1 MTAVATRWIR
11 TFAIADMKKLKEKQL
26 AFLKKSRQRQ
36 PYPGYLMVFSIII
49 ILMRVTNELSS
60 NISTYI
66 QSSVVNEFF
75 VSSGFS
81 YEGGLARFTFVNMTI
96 SLLTL
101 LTVFYKPLADK
112 LGRKTILCIN
122 AIGTVTGMLF
132 TFTSPTVYFYCF
144 GVALYTFFMQNDVQM
159 VYILET
165 APKDKGA
172 RLFGVIKS
180 FGILGLV
187 IIPILRDTVMN
198 NDAAKWRNLFFI
210 PLLVCIAIVFLLLF
224 CCRETRMFLDKRIA
238 YLEHSEEG
246 LAASRESEKRAAE
259 SKTGLLESIKYIWK
273 TRALRTSIIAYTF
286 YGLCSMA
293 AYMYVESIMTTNGMS
308 PAEVTKALY
317 VYPFVYAG
325 LSFLG
330 GFVADKFGRKPVV
343 VAGGTF
349 VALGFL
355 AFIHGC
361 RSGWNPYLI
370 GLLNGIYLGGYW
382 VCGDYI
388 SVMFLEKVPTELRA
402 SVLAGANVLMLA
414 GCLAGIGAEM
424 LLMLRLGLNL
434 ASTLIIVPCITIC
447 TLIIL
452 FRVHETK
459 GTDLKTVKKE
469 V

>member
-1 MTAVATRWIR
+1 MKRLK
-11 TFAIADMKKLKEKQL
+11 AIQLKL
-26 AFLKKSRQRQ
+26 LKRSRQRP
-36 PYPGYLMVFSIII
+36 PYPGYLMVFSVII

-75 VSSGFS
+75 VSNGFS
-81 YEGGLARFTFVNMTI
+81 YEDGLARFTFINMAI
-96 SLLTL
+96 SALALLS
-101 LTVFYKPLADK
+101 VFYKPLADK
-112 LGRKTILCIN
+112 LGRKTVLCIN
-122 AIGTVTGMLF
+122 AIGTVAGMLF
-132 TFTSPTVYFYCF
+132 TFTSPTVYAYCF

-187 IIPILRDTVMN
+187 IIPILRDTVMD
-198 NDAAKWRNLFFI
+198 NDAAKWRSLFFI
-210 PLLVCIAIVFLLLF
+210 PLLMCVAVAILLLL
-224 CCRETRMFLDKRIA
+224 CCRETQMFLDKRID
-238 YLEHSEEG
+238 YLEQSEE
-246 LAASRESEKRAAE
+246 ERAAAKE
-259 SKTGLLESIKYIWK
+259 AAKQAAENKTGLLESIKYIW
-273 TRALRTSIIAYTF
+273 RNRSLRVSIIAYTF

-317 VYPFVYAG
+317 VYPFVYAA

-330 GFVADKFGRKPVV
+330 GFMADKFGRKPVV
-343 VAGGTF
+343 VTGGAF

-355 AFIHGC
+355 AFIYGC
-361 RSGWNPYLI
+361 KSGWNPYLI

-388 SVMFLEKVPTELRA
+388 SVMFLEQVPTELRA
-402 SVLAGANVLMLA
+402 SVLAGANVLMMG
-414 GCLAGIGAEM
+414 GCLVGIGAEM

-434 ASTLIIVPCITIC
+434 ASMLIIVPCISVC
-447 TLIIL
+447 TLIVL
-452 FRVHETK
+452 FQVHETR
-459 GTDLKTVKKE
+459 GTDLKTVQKK

>member
-1 MTAVATRWIR
+1 
-11 TFAIADMKKLKEKQL
+11 MKRLKEIQL
-26 AFLKKSRQRQ
+26 KLLKRSRQR
-36 PYPGYLMVFSIII
+36 PLYPGYMVIFSVII
-49 ILMRVTNELSS
+49 ILMRITNELSS

-75 VSSGFS
+75 VNNGFS
-81 YEGGLARFTFVNMTI
+81 YEDGLARFTFLNMAI
-96 SLLTL
+96 STLTL

-112 LGRKTILCIN
+112 LGRKTILCMN
-122 AIGTVTGMLF
+122 AVGTVIGILF

-198 NDAAKWRNLFFI
+198 NDATRWRSLFFI
-210 PLLVCIAIVFLLLF
+210 PLLVCAAIVLLLLF

-238 YLEHSEEG
+238 YLEQSDEE
-246 LAASRESEKRAAE
+246 RAAE
-259 SKTGLLESIKYIWK
+259 AAAAKQASENKTGLLESIKYIWK
-273 TRALRTSIIAYTF
+273 TKSLRISIIAYTF

-293 AYMYVESIMTTNGMS
+293 AYMYVESIMSTNGMT
-308 PAEVTKALY
+308 PADVTKALY
-317 VYPFVYAG
+317 VYPFVYAT

-330 GFVADKFGRKPVV
+330 GFMADKFGRKPVV
-343 VAGGTF
+343 VTGGLF

-355 AFIHGC
+355 AFIYGC
-361 RSGWNPYLI
+361 KSGWNPYLI

-402 SVLAGANVLMLA
+402 SVLAGANVLMLG

-434 ASTLIIVPCITIC
+434 ASVLIIVPCISIC
-447 TLIIL
+447 TLIVL

-459 GTDLKTVKKE
+459 GTDLKTVQKE
-469 V
+469 A